1 MASNKL
7 GINLN
12 KTGHA
17 NYKILKKELREL
29 ERAE

>member
-1 MASNKL
+1 MASNML

-12 KTGHA
+12 KTGNT
-17 NYKILKKELREL
+17 NYKIPKKELREL

>member
-1 MASNKL
+1 ML

-12 KTGHA
+12 KTGNT
-17 NYKILKKELREL
+17 NYGILKKELGEL

>member
-1 MASNKL
+1 ML

-12 KTGHA
+12 NTRNI

-29 ERAE
+29 ERTAEYMT